1 LFLKHTSNY
10 DVQKKKRLQSFCFVV
25 FFFFFLCVDAN
36 CLVRGE
42 IVAESENSYV
52 SRGTSKLTDRFTL
65 RVTELPVGVWTQDYK
80 EFLDGLVRTENSHV
94 RSFSEHH
101 TGKQEKER
109 VVV

>member
-1 LFLKHTSNY
+1 MMF
-10 DVQKKKRLQSFCFVV
+10 KKRKDCKVFVLL